1 MNINKCLNKSW
12 KGTKQNYSFLNMF
25 FKFFIITSMTGK
37 GETQGG
43 KRIGRFAL
51 RIDKRGRIY
60 SIGRKNT
67 ILEEKIIRKKVI
79 GYSHIDR
86 VTAQKM
92 RMAAKKL

>member
-1 MNINKCLNKSW
+1 MKINKCLNKSW

-67 ILEEKIIRKKVI
+67 K
-79 GYSHIDR
+79 SHW
-86 VTAQKM
+86 
-92 RMAAKKL
+92 LLSY